1 MYSRV
6 LLNHVHWRLL
16 EVDRFFSMD
25 DGVCGG
31 DFWQRTN
38 GSDFFMFISRWQ
50 AKDIHVT
57 LGTVSSTYFSQWMY
71 WKAKTKPMHIKY
83 KGDSF
88 ALHWAGGRRVF
99 MLEQLPETK
108 IKRVMFQYFIIIYY
122 NLQHSGSGCLFV
134 LNVMSKFQ
142 CVIICCESE
151 VRTSNMFQK
160 NQRLSMCLLANTK
173 DTHIPKGTLSIDIKP
188 VMFTIYVNRDSNR
201 VQTV

>member
-1 MYSRV
+1 MILIQIMYSRF

-31 DFWQRTN
+31 GFLAKNKRFW
-38 GSDFFMFISRWQ
+38 FLY
-50 AKDIHVT
+50 V
-57 LGTVSSTYFSQWMY
+57 
-71 WKAKTKPMHIKY
+71 HIKMTGERY
-83 KGDSF
+83 SCYTWYGFQYIFLPVNVLESENKTNAHQRNKGDSC

-99 MLEQLPETK
+99 MSDQLPETK
-108 IKRVMFQYFIIIYY
+108 IKRVMFQYFIILYY

-151 VRTSNMFQK
+151 VRTSNMF
-160 NQRLSMCLLANTK
+160 
-173 DTHIPKGTLSIDIKP
+173 
-188 VMFTIYVNRDSNR
+188 
-201 VQTV
+201 